1 MTIPHPKEILES
13 WSALVGIWGS
23 SYFALLEAIDAEIA
37 SAAESLEWPFVIIG
51 LAGLYIGYGDFAR
64 RCRKSIWSG
73 PFPPG
78 VIQGLWTKGNLI
90 SYF

>member
-51 LAGLYIGYGDFAR
+51 LAGTGSVLLTSWRASR
-64 RCRKSIWSG
+64 RRA
-73 PFPPG
+73 
-78 VIQGLWTKGNLI
+78 LHR
-90 SYF
+90 